1 MGLVARGTNM
11 LIRRLELL
19 VLPPHFGA
27 VEGSCKLNLSPMA
40 NDLVNR
46 DCVTKPT

>member
-1 MGLVARGTNM
+1 MGLVARGTNV
-11 LIRRLELL
+11 LIRRLE
-19 VLPPHFGA
+19 FIE

-46 DCVTKPT
+46 ACVTKPT